1 MLPVK
6 VDKAAK
12 PEEGYVRQLAAIIK
26 GSFSSCSTADFP
38 ADCEEACKR
47 LVTFLT
53 LWFPTTNHKKSDER
67 QAFKQACGR
76 LKPAEINAIVNN
88 LHSYKS

>member
-47 LVTFLT
+47 LVTSFD
-53 LWFPTTNHKKSDER
+53 FVAPNHKQQEKR
-67 QAFKQACGR
+67 
-76 LKPAEINAIVNN
+76 
-88 LHSYKS
+88 